1 MPLLCRVAEN
11 MFWLNRYVE
20 RAISIIRVVD
30 VTAHLELDSGDPD
43 ASGIDYWT
51 PLLGPA
57 LDTVPHDGED
67 ESRTPLP
74 QDVRYYLAFDPDN
87 SSSLLSCIRQ
97 ARSAAREVRDSISSE
112 MWERINTSFLML
124 AEPDRVRDLEEDLH
138 AFYRQ
143 VRDSLLLIQG
153 LADAT
158 VAHDES
164 WQFLSLGKYL
174 ERADNVSRLLRVH
187 CRMLTSGD
195 APAHGDET
203 VRWLAVLRSA
213 GSAEAYSRYYSL
225 RVEPTRVLEF
235 LLLNPLFPQS
245 VRFSLGAAWEALQS
259 ISSATM
265 AGSGPPVRLLGMLRA
280 RLEHASVDEVLA
292 FGLEEFLASIQDD
305 IAQVSERLTR
315 AFFRYAPP
323 LGRDVAVA
331 RARQIMVAQQQ

>member
-43 ASGIDYWT
+43 AEGIDYWT

-57 LDTVPHDGED
+57 IDSVAHDGED
-67 ESRTPLP
+67 ESPAPLP
-74 QDVRYYLAFDPDN
+74 HDVRYYLAFDPDN
-87 SSSLLSCIRQ
+87 PSSLVSCVRQ

-124 AEPDRVRDLEEDLH
+124 AEPDRVRDLEDDLH
-138 AFYRQ
+138 AFYRG

-174 ERADNVSRLLRVH
+174 ERADNVSRLLRLH
-187 CRMLTSGD
+187 SRLLTSGS
-195 APAHGDET
+195 APHGDET

-245 VRFSLGAAWEALQS
+245 VRYSLGAAWEALQS
-259 ISSATM
+259 ISSETST
-265 AGSGPPVRLLGMLRA
+265 GSGPPVRLLGMLRA

-292 FGLEEFLASIQDD
+292 FGLEEFLANVQDE

-315 AFFRYAPP
+315 AFFRYTPP
-323 LGRDVAVA
+323 LGRDRAVA
-331 RARQIMVAQQQ
+331 RAAQIMAAQQQ